1 MTPQPLSLPLPS
13 RLVLPCLRV
22 LVGQD
27 CLRLP
32 PTASARSSRSFF
44 GITFAACCARVLCAT
59 GLAFRVICADGAG
72 PGAASRA
79 RGTEYAAAGSLTPA
93 PPHLRLVC
101 STPGVERGRHEGVG
115 RGGSDCSKVA
125 PPPTEA
131 NATALH
137 CSGEL
142 ATQFVLA
149 LWRLALYSLEL
160 RADEQ

>member
-1 MTPQPLSLPLPS
+1 M
-13 RLVLPCLRV
+13 
-22 LVGQD
+22 
-27 CLRLP
+27 
-32 PTASARSSRSFF
+32 
-44 GITFAACCARVLCAT
+44 
-59 GLAFRVICADGAG
+59 AFRIICADGAG

-149 LWRLALYSLEL
+149 LWLALYSIEL
-160 RADEQ
+160 IRADEQ